1 MQKQVSIIVP
11 FHGETEA
18 QLGICLSSINN
29 QIGIDFKQVEV
40 ILIGDG
46 GLKVDDQDPFPYLA
60 NLDIK
65 IYEYDVVKG
74 PGFARSMGMFM
85 ATGKYFMFVDA
96 DDQLHYVGALL
107 DFFNAIKHG
116 DHQVIIGRYINQIR
130 NDQGDFKYYTH
141 GYNDWNVAYAKW
153 FNRDYLDSIKLSWS
167 ERLQVHEDTYFVSTA
182 CELATDI
189 ATFNPIVYTHLWN
202 EHSITHEDDGQ
213 KVHRQLDQW
222 VFAKRLYLARLRST
236 GQRTL
241 RPITWT
247 TWPTFTCGIKHPHR
261 STLKPSGRNTTS
273 YSLNLPISGN
283 KSKIIC
289 QMPSM
294 HGFRAISA
302 IVPSPPRAWVN
313 LSSHKML
320 YYKNMP
326 PRYDR

>member
-107 DFFNAIKHG
+107 DFFNATKRG
-116 DHQVIIGRYINQIR
+116 DHQIIIGRYINQQR

-141 GYNDWNVAYAKW
+141 GNDDWNVAYAKW

-167 ERLQVHEDTYFVSTA
+167 EHLQVYEDTYFVGTA

-189 ATFNPIVYTHLWN
+189 VRITPLVYTHLWN
-202 EHSITHEDDGQ
+202 EHSISHEDNGQ
-213 KVHRQLDQW
+213 QFHRQLDQW
-222 VFAKRLYLARLRST
+222 VFAKRLYLGKIAKYRPENLTADYLDYMADIYLRYQAYSPLDP
-236 GQRTL
+236 QAFREEHNQL
-241 RPITWT
+241 FFEFADQWEQ
-247 TWPTFTCGIKHPHR
+247 IKD
-261 STLKPSGRNTTS
+261 
-273 YSLNLPISGN
+273 NLPDAVNTRIQGN
-283 KSKIIC
+283 I
-289 QMPSM
+289 
-294 HGFRAISA
+294 
-302 IVPSPPRAWVN
+302 
-313 LSSHKML
+313 
-320 YYKNMP
+320 
-326 PRYDR
+326 RYHSFTTKGLGKFIESQDAVLQEHAAQVR